1 MSTYRIDVVT
11 SGTLMAPPLHSET
24 FEAASDSAA
33 EVKAREIVTAHVT
46 NPEEE
51 YGVLIL
57 VADQEWVADI
67 DVSRDEEDAR

>member
-1 MSTYRIDVVT
+1 MATYRVDVVT
-11 SGTLMAPPLHSET
+11 SGTLMAPPSHSET

-33 EVKAREIVTAHVT
+33 EVKAREIVQAHVT

-51 YGVLIL
+51 YGVLLL